1 MKLLS
6 LQNISVNSTE
16 NPELYELG
24 QEHETIM
31 TEFNELNEIIYE
43 ENPPSNPGK
52 GESKKYNSLGKK
64 ADKLQIRMLEWE
76 MEARDFIFNPKFRAT
91 SEKEISDSERR
102 KILDQYIRSL
112 TIARQDMAQ
121 ARQTLSSNH
130 DHLVQTA
137 KVNSSMAL
145 AKSSHKTG
153 KRSYIWAIIGVI
165 LAVVS
170 IVLSIIFYFN

>member
-16 NPELYELG
+16 NPELHELG
-24 QEHETIM
+24 LKHDAIM
-31 TEFNELNEIIYE
+31 EDFNKLNKIICE
-43 ENPPSNPGK
+43 EVPPSNPGK
-52 GESKKYNSLGKK
+52 EESEKYNSFGEK
-64 ADKLQIRMLEWE
+64 ADKLQRRMLEWE
-76 MEARDFIFNPKFRAT
+76 MTAREFIFNPKFRAT

-102 KILDQYIRSL
+102 EILDQYIRSL

-121 ARQTLSSNH
+121 ARQALSSNH

-165 LAVVS
+165 LAVVA